1 MFSLPL
7 IEIFIERTNLKQK
20 LAQWPINLPP
30 IKTTCLGKKNDGK
43 KIIEIK
49 MIPVKNN
56 IENKKFLIMFVKS

>member
-1 MFSLPL
+1 M
-7 IEIFIERTNLKQK
+7 EIFTERINLKQK
-20 LAQWPINLPP
+20 LAQCPINLPP

-56 IENKKFLIMFVKS
+56 IENKKFLIIFVKS

>member
-1 MFSLPL
+1 MD
-7 IEIFIERTNLKQK
+7 IFTERTYLKQK

-30 IKTTCLGKKNDGK
+30 IKTTCLGKKIDGK

-56 IENKKFLIMFVKS
+56 IENKKFLIIFVKN